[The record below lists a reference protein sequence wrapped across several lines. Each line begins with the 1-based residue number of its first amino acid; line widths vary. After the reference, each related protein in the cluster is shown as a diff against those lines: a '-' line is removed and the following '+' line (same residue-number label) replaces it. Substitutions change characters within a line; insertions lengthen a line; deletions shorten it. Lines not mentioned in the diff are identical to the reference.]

1 MASQSVFVVAI
12 DFGTSY
18 SGYCFSLAS
27 GTDQIRQVYWGAEHG
42 LKTPKMPTSI
52 LFNQQQ
58 EFKYFGYDAVMKY
71 KSLPSSQAD
80 SWYFFQNF
88 KMQLYNTN
96 VTAGMK
102 LKATNGKFLPALTV
116 FSESL
121 RYMKEHA
128 LNTIK
133 EASFQTVYNQEEV
146 TWVIT
151 VPAIWSAAAKQFM
164 RLAAKEAG
172 IISDMLSRNL
182 IIALEPEAASLWC
195 KQLPHEG
202 FMADSSDKKKFEDSP
217 GIQYVVVDCGG
228 GTIDITV
235 HEIQENHYLKE
246 LHKATGGGWGGN
258 RVDENFTN
266 FLKEIFSDGVWD
278 EYVKK
283 HPTELQNMMY
293 NFSLQKCSASRE
305 AVYIRC
311 YYNLTRV
318 AESKK
323 DISQFFENAA
333 GAVWCDGTIMI
344 TYEKM
349 KSLFDYSINNIIFA
363 LKEILCKP
371 EMDKVQYIL
380 LVGGFACSIILRDAV
395 RQAFSSKYHIL
406 CPMEAQAAIAK
417 GAVLFGVNPDIITSR
432 ISCRTYGL
440 RVCEKFDDAI
450 HDARKRRVSKAGD
463 YIYCT
468 DLFRKL
474 VEIGESVNIH
484 EAAHYNFFPIEPD
497 QTKVT
502 FAFYCTKKQNAQ
514 YVDEEG
520 MELLGFCVV
529 PSPDTLLGLHRRLKV
544 EIQFG
549 LTEFKATC
557 TDVTSQESRTV
568 VMDFLSYN
576 YSSY

>member
-18 SGYCFSLAS
+18 SGYCYSLAS
-27 GTDQIRQVYWGAEHG
+27 GTDQIRQVYWGTEHG
-42 LKTPKMPTSI
+42 LRTPKTPTCI
-52 LFNQQQ
+52 LFNQKQ

-71 KSLPSSQAD
+71 KNLPSSQAD

-96 VTAGMK
+96 VTAGME
-102 LKATNGKFLPALTV
+102 LKASNGKVLPALTV
-116 FSESL
+116 FSKSL
-121 RYMKEHA
+121 RYLKEHA
-128 LNTIK
+128 LNTIQ
-133 EASFQTVYNQEEV
+133 EASFQTVYDQEEI
-146 TWVIT
+146 TWVLT

-172 IISDMLSRNL
+172 IISGMLSEKL

-195 KQLPHEG
+195 KQLPQEG

-217 GIQYVVVDCGG
+217 GIQYIVVDCGG
-228 GTIDITV
+228 GTVDITV

-258 RVDENFTN
+258 RVDENFTS

-283 HPTELQNMMY
+283 HPSELQNMMY
-293 NFSLQKCSASRE
+293 NFGLQKCSANRE

-311 YYNLTRV
+311 YCNLVRV

-323 DISQFFENAA
+323 DISQFFEKAV

-349 KSLFDYSINNIIFA
+349 KRLFDYCINNIICA
-363 LKEILCKP
+363 LREILCKP

-380 LVGGFACSIILRDAV
+380 LVGGFASSIILRDAV
-395 RQAFSSKYHIL
+395 SQAFSSKYHIL
-406 CPMEAQAAIAK
+406 CPTEAQLAIAK
-417 GAVLFGVNPDIITSR
+417 GAVLFGVNPHIVTSR
-432 ISCRTYGL
+432 ISRRTYG
-440 RVCEKFDDAI
+440 VKVSEKFDDAI
-450 HDARKRRVSKAGD
+450 HDIRKRKVSEIDG
-463 YIYCT
+463 YTYCT
-468 DLFRKL
+468 DLFKKL
-474 VEIGESVNIH
+474 VGVGQPLNINEVAYH
-484 EAAHYNFFPIEPD
+484 NFYPTEPD
-497 QTKVT
+497 QTSVV
-502 FAFYCTKKQNAQ
+502 FAFYCTKNQDAQ
-514 YVDEEG
+514 YVDEDG
-520 MELLGFCVV
+520 MEKLGSCVV
-529 PSPDTLLGLHRRLKV
+529 PSPDTQLGRDRKLKM
-544 EIQFG
+544 EIKFG

-568 VMDFLSYN
+568 VIDFLSNECSTY
-576 YSSY
+576 